1 MNCIAIDDEP
11 LALDVIQNFCE
22 KIDFLN
28 LEATYTNALEAVTY
42 LNNNSIDLIFLDI
55 QMPHISGLE
64 FLKTLT
70 NPPLIIFTTAY
81 SEHAIEGFELNAV
94 DYLVK
99 PIPFE
104 RFFKAGNKALEL
116 YNLRQRNIQS
126 FINQNENEQ
135 QAAYMLVKVEYTS
148 IKVNFKEIQYIEGL
162 KDYVK
167 IYLVNK
173 PKPILT
179 KSTMKNIENTLPEK
193 EFLRI
198 HKSYIVSISKI
209 EVIDNSRIVFGDKRI
224 PIGPFYK
231 ENFNHILDRFRL

>member
-11 LALDVIQNFCE
+11 LALDVIRNFCL
-22 KIDFLN
+22 KIDYLN
-28 LEATYTNALEAVTY
+28 LEVTFTNALEAVTH

-81 SEHAIEGFELNAV
+81 SDHAIEGFELNAV

-104 RFFKAGNKALEL
+104 RFFKAVNKALEL
-116 YNLRQRNIQS
+116 FNLRQRNIQS
-126 FINQNENEQ
+126 FINQNGNDQ
-135 QAAYMLVKVEYTS
+135 QAAYMLVKVEYVS
-148 IKVNFKEIQYIEGL
+148 IKVNFNDIQYIEGL

-173 PKPILT
+173 AKPILT

-193 EFLRI
+193 VFIRI

-209 EVIDNSRIVFGDKRI
+209 EVIDNNRIVFGDKRI
-224 PIGPFYK
+224 PIGQFYK
-231 ENFNHILDRFRL
+231 ENFNHILDRYRL